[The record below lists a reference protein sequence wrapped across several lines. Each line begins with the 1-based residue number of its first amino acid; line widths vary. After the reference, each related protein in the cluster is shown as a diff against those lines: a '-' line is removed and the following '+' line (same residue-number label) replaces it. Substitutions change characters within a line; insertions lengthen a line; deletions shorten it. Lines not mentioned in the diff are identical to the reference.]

1 MEKFQKYS
9 GWCKDCKNEDAVN
22 CGSCH
27 PDYDPRSMKLIPSQ
41 YLESGLSAKHRREPA
56 QASLEST
63 LSGKS
68 QSARLSFR
76 EAYRR
81 AAAQTE
87 MHACTDSRKG
97 MMIELCYIMA
107 EVYMTDA
114 KSKIAVGGEALDAYL
129 VKEVFE
135 ELRYPHLEMVTDNF
149 EGETKYI
156 KNKRAYL
163 RTALYNSVF
172 ELEAHYTNLVR
183 ADRKV

>member
-1 MEKFQKYS
+1 MGKIHKFG
-9 GWCKDCKNEDAVN
+9 GWCKNCKNEDVAN
-22 CGSCH
+22 CENCR
-27 PDYDPRSMKLIPSQ
+27 PDYDPRSMMLIPSQ
-41 YLESGLSAKHRREPA
+41 YIASGLSAKHRWEPV
-56 QASLEST
+56 QASPEST
-63 LSGKS
+63 LSEKS

-87 MHACTDSRKG
+87 MQACTDSRKG
-97 MMIELCYIMA
+97 MMTELCYIIA
-107 EVYMTDA
+107 EVYMMDTN
-114 KSKIAVGGEALDAYL
+114 SKIAVGGEPLDAYL

-149 EGETKYI
+149 ARETKYI

-172 ELEAHYTNLVR
+172 ELEAHYTNLV
-183 ADRKV
+183 KCEG

>member
-1 MEKFQKYS
+1 MEKFNS
-9 GWCKDCKNEDAVN
+9 WCKQCNNNGNDAV
-22 CGSCH
+22 CDVC
-27 PDYDPRSMKLIPSQ
+27 LI
-41 YLESGLSAKHRREPA
+41 
-56 QASLEST
+56 ST
-63 LSGKS
+63 RPCSNEAPYYFNKKS

>member
-1 MEKFQKYS
+1 MGKIQKYS
-9 GWCKDCKNEDAVN
+9 GWCKNCKNEDVAN
-22 CGSCH
+22 CASCH
-27 PDYDPRSMKLIPSQ
+27 PDYDPRRMMLIPSQ
-41 YLESGLSAKHRREPA
+41 CLESGLSEEHMQEPV
-56 QASLEST
+56 QASPEPTLFEESR
-63 LSGKS
+63 
-68 QSARLSFR
+68 SARLSFR

-81 AAAQTE
+81 AATQTE
-87 MHACTDSRKG
+87 MRACTDSRKG
-97 MMIELCYIMA
+97 MMAELCYIMA

-114 KSKIAVGGEALDAYL
+114 KSKIAVGGEPLDAYL

-172 ELEAHYTNLVR
+172 ELEAHYTNLVK
-183 ADRKV
+183 ADGVV